1 MNMNYR
7 PGQPNVEY
15 TICEFQ
21 DFSAT
26 HISFEINF
34 GHFEAPKNC
43 HSDSLHSS
51 EF

>member
-15 TICEFQ
+15 TMCEFQ

-26 HISFEINF
+26 QISFEINF
-34 GHFEAPKNC
+34 GLYNIE
-43 HSDSLHSS
+43 S
-51 EF
+51 EELGFRVIAV